1 MKRVLQAIAVVAC
14 VTIPVPA
21 AAQFLGMPLWNS
33 PKGGTGVTFNGDL
46 GIPNENSGKGTAFGG
61 RVTLGFANIA
71 LTGGLASWK
80 PDGASESFSSVGG
93 NVAFRIVGGSL
104 LPIALNLQLG
114 GARVNAAN
122 TIPARTRLTAAA
134 GASVGLPT
142 PGISIEPYVAVG
154 NRWNVVEGGGTESNF
169 GWTLGA
175 NLGFGGM
182 FGFHLAYDVED
193 AGGGV
198 SNNVIGVGLH
208 ISLKAPIGM

>member
-1 MKRVLQAIAVVAC
+1 MKRVLLVIAVVAF
-14 VTIPVPA
+14 VTIPRPA

-33 PKGGTGVTFNGDL
+33 PKGGTGITFNGDL
-46 GIPNENSGKGTAFGG
+46 GMPNENSGKGTAFGG

-80 PDGASESFSSVGG
+80 PDTASESFSSVGG

-114 GARVNAAN
+114 GARVAAAN
-122 TIPARTRLTAAA
+122 SVPGQTRLTAAA

-142 PGISIEPYVAVG
+142 PGISIEPYLALG
-154 NRWNVVEGGGTESNF
+154 NRWTLTEGGGTDSNF

-182 FGFHLAYDVED
+182 FGFHIAYDVEAAD
-193 AGGGV
+193 GGV
-198 SNNVIGVGLH
+198 SNNVIGMGVH

>member
-46 GIPNENSGKGTAFGG
+46 GIPNENGGKGTAFGG

-80 PDGASESFSSVGG
+80 PDTASESVSSVGG

-104 LPIALNLQLG
+104 LPIAINLQLG
-114 GARVNAAN
+114 GARVAAAN
-122 TIPARTRLTAAA
+122 SVPGRTRLTAAA

-142 PGISIEPYVAVG
+142 PGISIEPYIALG
-154 NRWNVVEGGGTESNF
+154 NRWTLTEGGGTESNF

-175 NLGFGGM
+175 NLGFGGL
-182 FGFHLAYDVED
+182 FGLHVAYDVED
-193 AGGGV
+193 AGGV
-198 SNNVIGVGLH
+198 SNNVIGVGAH
-208 ISLKAPIGM
+208 ISLRAPIGM

>member
-1 MKRVLQAIAVVAC
+1 MKRVLLVIAVVAF
-14 VTIPVPA
+14 VTVPA
-21 AAQFLGMPLWNS
+21 AAQFVGMPVWNS

-46 GIPNENSGKGTAFGG
+46 GVPNENSGKGTAVGG

-80 PDGASESFSSVGG
+80 ADTASEAVSSVGG

-114 GARVNAAN
+114 GARMGAAN
-122 TIPARTRLTAAA
+122 SAPAATRLTAAA
-134 GASVGLPT
+134 GASVALPT
-142 PGISIEPYVAVG
+142 PGISIEPYLSLG
-154 NRWNVVEGGGTESNF
+154 NRWYVIEGGGTESNF

-182 FGFHLAYDVED
+182 FGFHIAYDVED
-193 AGGGV
+193 GGAGV